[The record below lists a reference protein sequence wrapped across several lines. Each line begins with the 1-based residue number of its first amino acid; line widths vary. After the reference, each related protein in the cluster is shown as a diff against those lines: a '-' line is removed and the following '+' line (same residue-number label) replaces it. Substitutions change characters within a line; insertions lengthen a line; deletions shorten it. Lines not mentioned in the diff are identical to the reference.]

1 MNKEG
6 QRESRGGGV
15 NHGVNVY
22 TGGERLG
29 DTLEILANSL
39 ICLGTGIINAED
51 TVRRK
56 RTINSGNSTLSN
68 YSRS

>member
-6 QRESRGGGV
+6 QRESRGRGV

-29 DTLEILANSL
+29 DTLEILADS
-39 ICLGTGIINAED
+39 
-51 TVRRK
+51 VRVSHVVRHGENIGL
-56 RTINSGNSTLSN
+56 TE
-68 YSRS
+68 